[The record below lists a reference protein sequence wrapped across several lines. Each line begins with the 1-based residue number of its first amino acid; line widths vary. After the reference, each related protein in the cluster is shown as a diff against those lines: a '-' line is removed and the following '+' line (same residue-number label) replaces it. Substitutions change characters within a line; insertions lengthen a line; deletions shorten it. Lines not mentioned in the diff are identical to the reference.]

1 MVVDYR
7 GLNKVTLRRYFIIPN
22 ADALKSTVAGS
33 KYISVGDL
41 KEGFN
46 QVDNEP
52 ETAQKMAVL
61 AASGSYLPRGLTFG
75 PTNGPEDFQ
84 ELVFMIFGKK
94 LYTEWFLFL
103 DDLTVATGRP
113 KSLPP
118 GPSGAADVTESNLTF
133 SVAASMECEARV
145 TPLGTRLR
153 CTIAEV
159 PEVAPPSPGATP
171 GKEPKS
177 VGAALGAPASP
188 VGFLSRRLV
197 IPQVGREETSTASSA
212 GSGDQRVRRTIP
224 LVGRIP
230 WAAETCESFLCL
242 REAVADRGSSRCPSQ
257 LEDGVREGCRVPRRT
272 RGRPPRPKKADGL
285 CRAWPRAYRSR
296 RRSRGA
302 AV

>member
-1 MVVDYR
+1 
-7 GLNKVTLRRYFIIPN
+7 
-22 ADALKSTVAGS
+22 
-33 KYISVGDL
+33 
-41 KEGFN
+41 
-46 QVDNEP
+46 
-52 ETAQKMAVL
+52 
-61 AASGSYLPRGLTFG
+61 
-75 PTNGPEDFQ
+75 
-84 ELVFMIFGKK
+84 
-94 LYTEWFLFL
+94 
-103 DDLTVATGRP
+103 
-113 KSLPP
+113 LPP

-133 SVAASMECEARV
+133 SVTASMECEARV

-171 GKEPKS
+171 GKEPKN

-188 VGFLSRRLV
+188 VGSLSRRLV

-230 WAAETCESFLCL
+230 WAAETGESFLCL
-242 REAVADRGSSRCPSQ
+242 REAVADREYSRELAGEANRGSSRCPSQ
-257 LEDGVREGCRVPRRT
+257 LEDGVREGCRVPRT

-296 RRSRGA
+296 HRSRGA